1 MPKRIRPLTELE
13 QAMQNYLAARGA
25 QQFSSSAIASTRLAL
40 RRFARWA
47 RTRGVRTVRQ
57 VTRRVVEQYQQ
68 ALFHYR
74 KKDGCPLKSITQH
87 HLLVDLRGFCRWLA
101 RNHLLPSDP
110 SDLIELPRLPER
122 LPQNPLSLR
131 QADHVLALADLAT
144 PLGLRDRTIMEL
156 LLSTGM
162 RRMEILALHLR
173 DLSLEASTIW
183 IQKGKGGRSR
193 LIPLGRRARFWLE
206 KYLLRSRPKLLK
218 DNSSDTLFLT
228 VRGKPMALHSLTL
241 LLASYCRRAG
251 VATPGAVHIFRH
263 TFATFML
270 EGGADIRYIQEML
283 GHARLDTTQL
293 YTRVSIKHLI
303 EVHRRSHPVAELPP
317 DAPLS

>member
-1 MPKRIRPLTELE
+1 MRTRPLNELE
-13 QAMQNYLAARGA
+13 QAMQNYLTARGVLH
-25 QQFSSSAIASTRLAL
+25 FSSAGIASPRLAL

-47 RTRGVRTVRQ
+47 RTRGVLTVRQ
-57 VTRRVVEQYQQ
+57 LTRRVVEQFQH

-110 SDLIELPRLPER
+110 SEFLELPRLPER
-122 LPQNPLSLR
+122 LPRNPLSLR
-131 QADHVLALADLAT
+131 QADHVLALADLT
-144 PLGLRDRTIMEL
+144 SPLGLRDRALMEL

-173 DLSLEASTIW
+173 DLSLEASTLW

-206 KYLLRSRPKLLK
+206 KYLAASRPRLLQ
-218 DNSSDTLFLT
+218 NNRSDTLFLT
-228 VRGKPMALHSLTL
+228 VRGKPMALSSLTHIL
-241 LLASYCRRAG
+241 SSYCRRAG
-251 VATPGAVHIFRH
+251 VPTPGAVHIFRH
-263 TFATFML
+263 TFATLML

-293 YTRVSIKHLI
+293 YTKVSIKHLI
-303 EVHRRSHPVAELPP
+303 EVHRRSHPVAELSPH
-317 DAPLS
+317 APLA